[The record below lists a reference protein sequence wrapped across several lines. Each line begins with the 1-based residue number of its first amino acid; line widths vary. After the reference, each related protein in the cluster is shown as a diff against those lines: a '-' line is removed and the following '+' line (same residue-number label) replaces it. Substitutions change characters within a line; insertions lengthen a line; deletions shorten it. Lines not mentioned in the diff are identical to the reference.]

1 MEQIKCKGCEK
12 AKDSSE
18 FYFADGGLEVVG
30 IADIKCELCK
40 ECVKF
45 YNDKNYKRKSGDNY
59 KYLD

>member
-1 MEQIKCKGCEK
+1 MKKPKIQ
-12 AKDSSE
+12 AN
-18 FYFADGGLEVVG
+18 FTFADGRLEVVG
-30 IADIKCELCK
+30 MADIKCELCK